1 MQCQI
6 EQIEMTNLVRRVR
19 VVLRGDVVV
28 ADAGCG
34 CVGPERWPVVVQ

>member
-34 CVGPERWPVVVQ
+34 CVGPGRR

>member
-19 VVLRGDVVV
+19 VDLRGDVVV

-34 CVGPERWPVVVQ
+34 WFGPGQWPVVVQ